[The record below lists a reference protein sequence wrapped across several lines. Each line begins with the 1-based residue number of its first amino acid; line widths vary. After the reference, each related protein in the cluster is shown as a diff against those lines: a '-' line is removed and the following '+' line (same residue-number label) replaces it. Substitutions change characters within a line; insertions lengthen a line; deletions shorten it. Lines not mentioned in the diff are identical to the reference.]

1 MNSEAVLKEISQNGN
16 HIVSD
21 EALDTLFREARTYS
35 HWKDKEVSDVVLNA
49 LYDLL
54 KFGPTSA
61 NMCPARFY
69 FVKSDEAKAKLK
81 PTLAEGNVE
90 KTMSAPV
97 TVIIGQDMEFYEKLP
112 KLFPQTDA
120 KSWFEGN
127 DEMIKDA
134 ALRNTALQGAYLI
147 MAARSVG
154 LDCGPMSGFDSK
166 ALDEAFFEGTSIKS
180 NFLCN
185 LGYGDAS
192 KLHPRNPRLPF
203 EEACKIL

>member
-97 TVIIGQDMEFYEKLP
+97 TVIIGQDMEFY
-112 KLFPQTDA
+112 
-120 KSWFEGN
+120 
-127 DEMIKDA
+127 
-134 ALRNTALQGAYLI
+134 
-147 MAARSVG
+147 
-154 LDCGPMSGFDSK
+154 
-166 ALDEAFFEGTSIKS
+166 
-180 NFLCN
+180 
-185 LGYGDAS
+185 
-192 KLHPRNPRLPF
+192 
-203 EEACKIL
+203 